1 MLRKKVIVKELE
13 RIEKFIEDM
22 KDEKYMKKCN
32 VEGPYQEIGWYIGV
46 LNNVKKDLELLKNEM

>member
-22 KDEKYMKKCN
+22 KDEKYMEKCS
-32 VEGPYQEIGWYIGV
+32 VEGPYQEIGWYRGL
-46 LNNVKKDLELLKNEM
+46 LNTVKEDLELLKNEM